1 MGVQKQGLDASMF
14 GLTANQTRV
23 LLSIEKYLVE
33 KDIQDSKRYQEEK
46 RDWLEHWSDSIHQLK
61 SEEGSNQEFVF
72 LTYEEIVEEISIEH
86 SKSVNNTWY
95 YLVMLESSIFSPY
108 YPLEQTKNE
117 DIRINIKNIVERMKK
132 LKFSDQKENLKDL
145 VVQNGIMDKVYIDR
159 FVTTYDKA
167 ISKISGKKTKTA
179 LAITIAVAVSAI
191 SAATAG
197 ALAGPIAVAIY
208 GTKFVGLSGAA
219 LTSASLALAG
229 GGAIA
234 VGGTGIAGGILAI
247 VGGGALL
254 GLAGGGAA
262 VGSASMLMAAVPEL
276 ALTQAAKLEVV
287 LKEIVLNAQQDITVA
302 QEVMEQ
308 YKNEIASLQG
318 ELTKVKLDSEENK
331 KTISNMRKSIEY
343 MEKAYQNMR
352 VFASSYEIGNQM
364 QEEEDQSIEKK
375 LRLR

>member
-1 MGVQKQGLDASMF
+1 MGAQKQGSDASMF
-14 GLTANQTRV
+14 GLTANQTKV

-46 RDWLEHWSDSIHQLK
+46 RDWLEHWSDSIRQLK
-61 SEEGSNQEFVF
+61 SEEGSNQEFDF

-108 YPLEQTKNE
+108 YPLEQTQNE

-308 YKNEIASLQG
+308 YKNEIANLQG

-352 VFASSYEIGNQM
+352 VFASSYEIGNQV
-364 QEEEDQSIEKK
+364 QEEEDKSIEKS
-375 LRLR
+375 

>member
-1 MGVQKQGLDASMF
+1 MGAQNQRLDASMF
-14 GLTANQTRV
+14 GLTANQTRI

-33 KDIQDSKRYQEEK
+33 KDIKDSKRYQDEK
-46 RDWLEHWSDSIHQLK
+46 RDWLKQWSDSILQLK
-61 SEEGSNQEFVF
+61 NEGSNQKFDF
-72 LTYEEIVEEISIEH
+72 LTYEEIVEEISKEY
-86 SKSVNNTWY
+86 SKSINNTWY
-95 YLVMLESSIFSPY
+95 YLIMLESSIFSPY
-108 YPLEQTKNE
+108 YPLEQTKSE
-117 DIRINIKNIVERMKK
+117 DIRVNIKNIVERMKK

-145 VVQNGIMDKVYIDR
+145 VVQNEIMDKIHIDR
-159 FVTTYDKA
+159 FVNTYDKA
-167 ISKISGKKTKTA
+167 ISKISGKKTKAA
-179 LAITIAVAVSAI
+179 LAITIAIAISAI

-208 GTKFVGLSGAA
+208 GSKFAGLSGAA

-229 GGAIA
+229 GGAVAI
-234 VGGTGIAGGILAI
+234 GGAGITGGVLAI

-308 YKNEIASLQG
+308 YKNEIANLQG

-331 KTISNMRKSIEY
+331 KTISNMEKSIEY

-364 QEEEDQSIEKK
+364 QEEENQSIKK
-375 LRLR
+375 GSG